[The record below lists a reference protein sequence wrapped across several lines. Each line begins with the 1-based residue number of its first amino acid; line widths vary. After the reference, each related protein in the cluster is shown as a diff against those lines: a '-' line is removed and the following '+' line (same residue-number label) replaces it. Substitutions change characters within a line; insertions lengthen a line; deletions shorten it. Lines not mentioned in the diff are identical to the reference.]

1 MGIIYN
7 SYCFSRVLCEKG
19 YNYIYNNELKNY
31 IETKRIFGYN
41 GGMLSA
47 VYNLSKDATH
57 ILNSIY
63 LGNAFNAR
71 DYYTLKENN
80 IGLIINCTT
89 DIQNYFE
96 NLDEFE
102 YHRVSV
108 KDSGD
113 SHIYNYLHDMADTI
127 NDYIVKNPDKNIL
140 IHCFMGS
147 SRSATILIAYM
158 MKYLN
163 YTRRESINFLKEK
176 RDLVN
181 LNLNFF
187 EDLKIYEDTLY

>member
-113 SHIYNYLHDMADTI
+113 SHIYNYLDDMADTI
-127 NDYIVKNPDKNIL
+127 NNYIVKNPDKNIL